1 MAVDEEMTAQLRE
14 ALEGLPAITERKM
27 MGGMCFMLEGNM
39 IGGAHREKTGEGLF
53 MFRVGKDNDTEAL
66 ARPGAQPV
74 VMGGRHMG
82 GMVFVDEDHCD
93 GDQLRGWV
101 SLALSFVGT
110 LPPKPPK

>member
-1 MAVDEEMTAQLRE
+1 MPVDEEMSAQLRE

-39 IGGAHREKTGEGLF
+39 IGGAHREKSGEGLF
-53 MFRVGKDNDTEAL
+53 MFRVGKENDVEAL
-66 ARPGAQPV
+66 NRPGAQPV
-74 VMGGRHMG
+74 VMGGRRMG

-93 GDQLRGWV
+93 QTQLRDWV

-110 LPPKPPK
+110 LPPKLSK